1 MIEEETLKP
10 QIKKKSTE
18 NRILLYN
25 LLQCAQ
31 AFFLSCSFWL
41 DSKN

>member
-10 QIKKKSTE
+10 QILKKSVD

-25 LLQCAQ
+25 LLQYAQ
-31 AFFLSCSFWL
+31 PFFSIVQFLAR
-41 DSKN
+41 